1 MDIIK
6 KIVKILLA
14 AFVLWIVAI
23 LTTLFASM
31 VDIDF
36 IWIIAL
42 IIDIAL
48 FLYLI
53 IYILYTLSSKFRNY
67 FDITIEKI
75 NSMKTTKR
83 IKIFWVMYLT
93 FLIIYFIVPLILQ
106 NYMGNNE
113 MFLIYKRSIMIILA
127 LVFISLSILSIA
139 LNNEESKFFGIL
151 LVINNICKYICIGLI
166 ALLFIILKNN
176 DKNSGGNQRRR
187 FRCTKCGEVRY
198 GTTGFF
204 MKTSGCPRG
213 REHNFIKE

>member
-1 MDIIK
+1 MDII
-6 KIVKILLA
+6 
-14 AFVLWIVAI
+14 
-23 LTTLFASM
+23 
-31 VDIDF
+31 
-36 IWIIAL
+36 
-42 IIDIAL
+42 
-48 FLYLI
+48 
-53 IYILYTLSSKFRNY
+53 
-67 FDITIEKI
+67 
-75 NSMKTTKR
+75 KR

-166 ALLFIILKNN
+166 ALLFNN

-204 MKTSGCPRG
+204 IKTSGCPRG

>member
-31 VDIDF
+31 VDIAF

-166 ALLFIILKNN
+166 ALLFIILKIMI
-176 DKNSGGNQRRR
+176 KIAEEIKGGDLDAQNVEKLDTAQRD
-187 FRCTKCGEVRY
+187 FL
-198 GTTGFF
+198 
-204 MKTSGCPRG
+204 
-213 REHNFIKE
+213 

>member
-1 MDIIK
+1 MDII
-6 KIVKILLA
+6 
-14 AFVLWIVAI
+14 
-23 LTTLFASM
+23 
-31 VDIDF
+31 
-36 IWIIAL
+36 
-42 IIDIAL
+42 
-48 FLYLI
+48 
-53 IYILYTLSSKFRNY
+53 
-67 FDITIEKI
+67 
-75 NSMKTTKR
+75 KR

-113 MFLIYKRSIMIILA
+113 MFLIYKRNIMIILA

-198 GTTGFF
+198 GTTVFF

>member
-1 MDIIK
+1 MDII
-6 KIVKILLA
+6 
-14 AFVLWIVAI
+14 
-23 LTTLFASM
+23 
-31 VDIDF
+31 
-36 IWIIAL
+36 
-42 IIDIAL
+42 
-48 FLYLI
+48 
-53 IYILYTLSSKFRNY
+53 
-67 FDITIEKI
+67 
-75 NSMKTTKR
+75 KR

-166 ALLFIILKNN
+166 ALLFNN

>member
-1 MDIIK
+1 MDII
-6 KIVKILLA
+6 
-14 AFVLWIVAI
+14 
-23 LTTLFASM
+23 
-31 VDIDF
+31 
-36 IWIIAL
+36 
-42 IIDIAL
+42 
-48 FLYLI
+48 
-53 IYILYTLSSKFRNY
+53 
-67 FDITIEKI
+67 
-75 NSMKTTKR
+75 KR

-166 ALLFIILKNN
+166 ALLFNN

-204 MKTSGCPRG
+204 MKTSGCTRG